1 MINSWLKNS
10 NILIVDD
17 KEANV
22 DILVG
27 LLEMQG
33 YTNIKTTTDP
43 RLVQG
48 LFSSFKPDI
57 LLLDLLMPH
66 LNGFEVMEELRG
78 MIPQGTYFPILVLTA
93 DMTTETKQRAL
104 SAGANDFLVKPF
116 DLIEAGL
123 RIRILLEARYM
134 HQQLE
139 NQNHILEEKVI
150 ERTIEVEKKNLE
162 LVAAKEKAEASD
174 RLKTAFMQNISH
186 EVRTPLN
193 GILGFGA
200 FLTEPDLTDAE
211 KTQFLSLL
219 KASSE
224 RLVNTITDYM
234 DISLIVSGSIEVN
247 RKAVII
253 NKVLINLKDNF
264 QSFCEIKKLG
274 FSLSIPADTEDFSI
288 QTDPELF
295 RKIIYHLLDNAV
307 KFTQK
312 GGITLGYSVHTEN
325 IDFFIRDT
333 GIGIEKE
340 AQERIFESFM
350 QENIANT
357 RGHEG
362 SGLGLSIIK
371 GLTKLLGGEI
381 SLESE
386 KGEGTTVLFS
396 LPNKPGIPE
405 NVENS
410 KPVKKYAQFK
420 LPVILIAEDEF
431 THRLYLESF
440 LKKHT
445 SAIFQAK
452 NGKEAVD
459 ICREHPEIS
468 LVLMDIKM
476 PLMNGFEATREIRLF
491 RKDIPIIAITAHAM
505 TGDEKKAFDA
515 GCDGFIAKPV
525 SSEALLEE
533 LKNFGIF
540 S

>member
-48 LFSSFKPDI
+48 LFNSFKPDI

>member
-1 MINSWLKNS
+1 MIL
-10 NILIVDD
+10 
-17 KEANV
+17 
-22 DILVG
+22 
-27 LLEMQG
+27 
-33 YTNIKTTTDP
+33 
-43 RLVQG
+43 
-48 LFSSFKPDI
+48 
-57 LLLDLLMPH
+57 
-66 LNGFEVMEELRG
+66 
-78 MIPQGTYFPILVLTA
+78 
-93 DMTTETKQRAL
+93 
-104 SAGANDFLVKPF
+104 
-116 DLIEAGL
+116 
-123 RIRILLEARYM
+123 ARD
-134 HQQLE
+134 
-139 NQNHILEEKVI
+139 
-150 ERTIEVEKKNLE
+150 
-162 LVAAKEKAEASD
+162 KAEASD

-211 KTQFLSLL
+211 KKQYLSLL
-219 KASSE
+219 KTSSE

-247 RKAVII
+247 CKAVII
-253 NKVLINLKDNF
+253 NKALIYLKDNF
-264 QSFCEIKKLG
+264 QSLCEIKKLD
-274 FSLSIPADTEDFSI
+274 FSLSIPVDTEGFSI

-312 GGITLGYSVHTEN
+312 GGITLGYSVHPEN
-325 IDFFIRDT
+325 IEFFIKDT
-333 GIGIEKE
+333 GIGIEKD

-381 SLESE
+381 HLESV
-386 KGEGTTVLFS
+386 KGEGTTVLFT

-405 NVENS
+405 NAGNS
-410 KPVKKYAQFK
+410 KPVKKFAQYK
-420 LPVILIAEDEF
+420 LPAILIAEDEF

-440 LKKHT
+440 LKKHA

-459 ICREHPEIS
+459 LCRAHPEIS

-525 SSEALLEE
+525 SSEELLEE
-533 LKNFGIF
+533 LRKYGI
-540 S
+540 SG

>member
-1 MINSWLKNS
+1 M
-10 NILIVDD
+10 
-17 KEANV
+17 
-22 DILVG
+22 
-27 LLEMQG
+27 
-33 YTNIKTTTDP
+33 
-43 RLVQG
+43 
-48 LFSSFKPDI
+48 
-57 LLLDLLMPH
+57 
-66 LNGFEVMEELRG
+66 
-78 MIPQGTYFPILVLTA
+78 
-93 DMTTETKQRAL
+93 
-104 SAGANDFLVKPF
+104 
-116 DLIEAGL
+116 
-123 RIRILLEARYM
+123 
-134 HQQLE
+134 
-139 NQNHILEEKVI
+139 
-150 ERTIEVEKKNLE
+150 
-162 LVAAKEKAEASD
+162 
-174 RLKTAFMQNISH
+174 
-186 EVRTPLN
+186 
-193 GILGFGA
+193 
-200 FLTEPDLTDAE
+200 
-211 KTQFLSLL
+211 
-219 KASSE
+219 
-224 RLVNTITDYM
+224 
-234 DISLIVSGSIEVN
+234 
-247 RKAVII
+247 
-253 NKVLINLKDNF
+253 
-264 QSFCEIKKLG
+264 
-274 FSLSIPADTEDFSI
+274 
-288 QTDPELF
+288 
-295 RKIIYHLLDNAV
+295 
-307 KFTQK
+307 
-312 GGITLGYSVHTEN
+312 
-325 IDFFIRDT
+325 
-333 GIGIEKE
+333 
-340 AQERIFESFM
+340 
-350 QENIANT
+350 
-357 RGHEG
+357 
-362 SGLGLSIIK
+362 SIIK

>member
-274 FSLSIPADTEDFSI
+274 FSLSIPAETEDFSI

>member
-48 LFSSFKPDI
+48 LFNSFKPDI

-274 FSLSIPADTEDFSI
+274 FSLSIPAETEDFSI

>member
-1 MINSWLKNS
+1 M
-10 NILIVDD
+10 
-17 KEANV
+17 
-22 DILVG
+22 
-27 LLEMQG
+27 
-33 YTNIKTTTDP
+33 
-43 RLVQG
+43 
-48 LFSSFKPDI
+48 
-57 LLLDLLMPH
+57 
-66 LNGFEVMEELRG
+66 
-78 MIPQGTYFPILVLTA
+78 
-93 DMTTETKQRAL
+93 
-104 SAGANDFLVKPF
+104 
-116 DLIEAGL
+116 
-123 RIRILLEARYM
+123 ARD
-134 HQQLE
+134 
-139 NQNHILEEKVI
+139 
-150 ERTIEVEKKNLE
+150 
-162 LVAAKEKAEASD
+162 KAEASD

-211 KTQFLSLL
+211 KKQYLSLL
-219 KASSE
+219 KTSSE

-247 RKAVII
+247 CKAVII
-253 NKVLINLKDNF
+253 NKALIYLKDNF
-264 QSFCEIKKLG
+264 QSLCEIKKLD
-274 FSLSIPADTEDFSI
+274 FSLSIPVDTEGFSI

-312 GGITLGYSVHTEN
+312 GGITLGYSVHPEN
-325 IDFFIRDT
+325 IEFFIKDT
-333 GIGIEKE
+333 GIGIEKD

-381 SLESE
+381 HLESV
-386 KGEGTTVLFS
+386 KGEGTTVLFT

-405 NVENS
+405 NAGNS
-410 KPVKKYAQFK
+410 KPVKKFAQYK
-420 LPVILIAEDEF
+420 LPAILIAEDEF

-440 LKKHT
+440 LKKHA

-459 ICREHPEIS
+459 LCRAHPEIS

-525 SSEALLEE
+525 SSEELLEE
-533 LKNFGIF
+533 LRKYGI
-540 S
+540 SG